1 MFKAIRKIGKGMTAC
16 VYNALCYISG
26 KEVAIKS
33 FRRSAYF
40 ATEDNN
46 GEVILI
52 LIFRNPSK
60 NNLNS

>member
-1 MFKAIRKIGKGMTAC
+1 MTAC

-60 NNLNS
+60 NNLNSLRK